1 LLQKG
6 AKPNF
11 WRAPVDNDLGNLMML
26 RLKDWKEASKNRGVE
41 TVIATV
47 VSDQEILLKTVFSLP
62 SVELKY
68 ELSYRVFGNG
78 EIEVVGQFLP
88 FENDGKKLPELPR
101 FGVTMELPL
110 QFKNVKWYGRG
121 PHENYSDRKMSSFV
135 GIYNNTITEQY
146 HPYIRPQ
153 ENGNKTENRW
163 LTLTNSEGIGLS
175 IIGQPLF
182 DFSAQKYTTDDFDLG
197 NFEKPFKHTYD
208 LIPKDFITLHVD
220 FGQMGIGGDDSW
232 GAHTHDE
239 FKLFAK
245 KYSLQ
250 FLIQP
255 IFNKKPNN

>member
-1 LLQKG
+1 M
-6 AKPNF
+6 PS
-11 WRAPVDNDLGNLMML
+11 
-26 RLKDWKEASKNRGVE
+26 SKR
-41 TVIATV
+41 
-47 VSDQEILLKTVFSLP
+47 S
-62 SVELKY
+62 
-68 ELSYRVFGNG
+68 
-78 EIEVVGQFLP
+78 
-88 FENDGKKLPELPR
+88 ELPR

-163 LTLTNSEGIGLS
+163 LMLTNSEGIGLR

-250 FLIQP
+250 FLVQP